1 MRYFTLLMAIS
12 CFYSCATSSTS
23 KANLPTD
30 NTVFEVAY
38 YQNLQKNIV
47 RLHHLLQGTFTAYA
61 GNQDEEIKSW
71 TVSGGDSV
79 VLYSVPLGDINKDGY
94 WIYSYEFMTSL
105 PDAPLYT
112 SIKRLEQI
120 ARDTVDVYY
129 YKTQQQIDV
138 QLADLLDLS
147 RLNAKINVDSL
158 VKQEKRVRYVRKS
171 CSHFVGK
178 SKKYEDPDRGCM
190 RINTYDVSPN
200 FYAVTTDFYDK
211 ETNRLLKV
219 KKRPNLLVRRSIE
232 LKLLTEL
239 AEKS

>member
-1 MRYFTLLMAIS
+1 MRYLTLLMGIS

-23 KANLPTD
+23 KTDTPTD

-47 RLHHLLQGTFTAYA
+47 RLHHLLQGTFTAHA

-79 VLYSVPLGDINKDGY
+79 VLYSVPLGDVNKDGY

-120 ARDTVDVYY
+120 ARDTVDIYY
-129 YKTQQQIDV
+129 YKTPKHIEV
-138 QLADLLDLS
+138 QLADLLNLN
-147 RLNAKINVDSL
+147 RLNAKINLDSL
-158 VKQEKRVRYVRKS
+158 VKREKRVRYIRQS
-171 CSHFVGK
+171 CSHFIGK
-178 SKKYEDPDRGCM
+178 SQKYEDPDRGCM
-190 RINTYDVSPN
+190 RVNTYDVSPN
-200 FYAVTTDFYDK
+200 FYEVTSDFYDK
-211 ETNRLLKV
+211 ETDRVLKI